1 MLPSGTMI
9 CPVCGQIFHE
19 IYYSASDSS
28 GGVLLKKSSGL
39 LDGGH
44 YYVEPYSPDG
54 RIPERPFQLE
64 TTQEQIR
71 QAAGMPD
78 TLELK
83 EGGEYVK
90 FSRYCP
96 KCKNRRTPLHHGW
109 GRVPTFVIPVVGNTS
124 AGKSSLLHAMATTNN
139 ISALGRAG
147 YPFTL
152 NPSQITTITA
162 AQEVTTI
169 DSTGN
174 TQVLA
179 LQAFVDGKKMTLCH
193 ILFRDVAGELF
204 NRRIEEHEAWNLL
217 SAHGEYSGP
226 DAFLFVQS
234 AIAHE
239 NVAIDV
245 YNQLRKHI
253 ESLNRSWPVTGFV
266 LSHVDLANW
275 TAYDDT
281 ERYELPVL
289 DRNTF
294 KVCTAKRPSY
304 YKPST
309 LLPRMALENDLVE
322 KHFDLYV
329 THTALTNSEKTR
341 GFLIKACEPD
351 AQDATKSNYAK
362 PINVLDPIL
371 WVLSE
376 LRLISLTEE
385 A

>member
-1 MLPSGTMI
+1 MLQSGIMI

-19 IYYSASDSS
+19 VYYSSSDSV

-39 LDGGH
+39 LDGGT
-44 YYVEPYSPDG
+44 YYPEPYSPDG
-54 RIPERPFQLE
+54 RIPDGVFQLV

-71 QAAGMPD
+71 EAGGMPD
-78 TLELK
+78 TLELRV
-83 EGGEYVK
+83 GGEYVK
-90 FSRYCP
+90 YSRYCP
-96 KCKNRRTPLHHGW
+96 KCKNKRTPLHHGW
-109 GRVPTFVIPVVGNTS
+109 GRVPTVVIPVVGNTS

-147 YPFTL
+147 YAFTL
-152 NPSQITTITA
+152 SPSEVTTITA
-162 AQEVTTI
+162 AQEVTAI

-179 LQAFVDGKKMTLCH
+179 LQAFVNEKRVTVCH

-204 NRRIEEHEAWNLL
+204 NRRIEDHEAWNLL
-217 SAHGEYSGP
+217 APHGEYPGP
-226 DAFLFVQS
+226 DAFLFVHS
-234 AIAHE
+234 AIE
-239 NVAIDV
+239 NENAAIDV

-253 ESLNRSWPVTGFV
+253 ESVNRSWPVTGFV
-266 LSHVDLANW
+266 LSHVDLVNW
-275 TAYDDT
+275 TAYDDM

-289 DRNTF
+289 DKNTF
-294 KVCTAKRPSY
+294 KICTAKRPSY
-304 YKPST
+304 YKPGT
-309 LLPRMALENDLVE
+309 LLPRLALENDLVK

-329 THTALTNSEKTR
+329 THTSLTNAKKTQ

-351 AQDATKSNYAK
+351 PQDATRSNYAK

-371 WVLSE
+371 WVLKE

-385 A
+385 V